1 MKILQGIDITNINRI
16 KNLYLKYGLKF
27 LRKILSDLEIKEI
40 TKIKSKEKI
49 VEKTA
54 SRFAAKEA
62 ASKAIGLGFSNGVRF
77 KHFQIFYDGFGRPE
91 IVINDFVKR
100 KISKSEQQ
108 ITSSLTISNEKDL
121 TIALVTIVLT

>member
-16 KNLYLKYGLKF
+16 KNIYLKYGLKF
-27 LRKILSDLEIKEI
+27 LRRILSDLEIKEI
-40 TKIKSKEKI
+40 IKIKSMDKI
-49 VEKTA
+49 VEKIA

-62 ASKAIGLGFSNGVRF
+62 ASKAVGLGFSNGVQF

-91 IVINDFVKR
+91 ILINDFVKR

-121 TIALVTIVLT
+121 TIALVTIILT

>member
-16 KNLYLKYGLKF
+16 KNLYLKQGLKF

-40 TKIKSKEKI
+40 TEIKSKEKI

-91 IVINDFVKR
+91 ILINDFVKR

-121 TIALVTIVLT
+121 TIALVTIILT

>member
-1 MKILQGIDITNINRI
+1 MKILQGIDITNIHRI
-16 KNLYLKYGLKF
+16 KNIYLKYGLKF
-27 LRKILSDLEIKEI
+27 LRRILSDLEIKEI
-40 TKIKSKEKI
+40 IKIKSMDKI
-49 VEKTA
+49 VEKIA

-62 ASKAIGLGFSNGVRF
+62 ASKAVGLGFSNGVQF